1 MASAAGGGG
10 AGAAAAAAGR
20 RGRGR
25 RGRRCPDCGA
35 AMLYYPHLSSPRAPD
50 GRRSLVYSCPECT
63 DDFERPRMVVV
74 RPGAGGA
81 GVDSVGVEIV
91 ERARGPP
98 PPAAAGR
105 RK

>member
-1 MASAAGGGG
+1 MAPAAGSGG
-10 AGAAAAAAGR
+10 AGAAAGR
-20 RGRGR
+20 RGR

-50 GRRSLVYSCPECT
+50 GRRALVYSCPECT

-98 PPAAAGR
+98 QPPPPAGAGS

>member
-1 MASAAGGGG
+1 MAPAAGGGG
-10 AGAAAAAAGR
+10 ARAAGR
-20 RGRGR
+20 RG

-35 AMLYYPHLSSPRAPD
+35 AMLYYPHLSSPRAPE
-50 GRRSLVYSCPECT
+50 GRRALVYSCPECT

-98 PPAAAGR
+98 PPGPVR
-105 RK
+105 RG